1 MMTLLF
7 KLFVSAWLLLATW
20 VLFDSAFATINQPS
34 TASVFAGVAMIC
46 LGAALTLAGFAFIW
60 RKRGAP
66 KQ

>member
-1 MMTLLF
+1 MMTLIF

-20 VLFDSAFATINQPS
+20 VLFDTAFSTINQPS
-34 TASVFAGVAMIC
+34 TLAVFMGVAMIC
-46 LGAALTLAGFAFIW
+46 LGAALALTGFAFIW